1 MDDEIF
7 DDAEPAYMFNSLSDL
22 VNFVTWLMENFENP
36 EDFEA
41 IIANVTESDFE
52 DMDEE
57 AMNLEDLLDRL
68 FLGDSCTRKKTTDDG
83 YLKCDDCG
91 AIFAT
96 PSGLT
101 IHQAVL
107 HADKE
112 VEAEDTEFWSIID
125 NSYKNHHEETNGD
138 LQHPD

>member
-7 DDAEPAYMFNSLSDL
+7 DDNEPAYMFNSLSDL

-57 AMNLEDLLDRL
+57 ALNLEDLLDRL
-68 FLGDSCTRKKTTDDG
+68 FLGEPCTRKKVTDDG
-83 YLKCDDCG
+83 YLKCEECG

-107 HADKE
+107 HADSE
-112 VEAEDTEFWSIID
+112 VEAEDTEFWSIIE
-125 NSYKNHHEETNGD
+125 NSYTNHQEETNGD
-138 LQHPD
+138 LQHPE